1 MKKILLGFVA
11 GMAVTAGGMWL
22 VMPKM
27 MIHEH
32 ESPLGYEETIAKIKS
47 NIDGTKWEI
56 SSVGILDK
64 KLKKKYDKTIPATT
78 LINFCHPEY
87 ATAVLNDADAQKIS
101 IMMPCTIAV
110 YKKPNGK
117 TYVSTMNMTL
127 MGKMFGGKIAEVMG
141 GAVADEEKDFTTFLH
156 K

>member
-1 MKKILLGFVA
+1 MKKILVGFVA
-11 GMAVTAGGMWL
+11 GILVTAGGMWL
-22 VMPKM
+22 TMPKM

-32 ESPLGYEETIAKIKS
+32 KSPLGYDETVAKIKS
-47 NIDGTKWEI
+47 NIEGTKWEI
-56 SSVGILDK
+56 SSMGILDK

-78 LINFCHPEY
+78 LINFCHPDY

-110 YKKPNGK
+110 YKKPDGK
-117 TYVSTMNMTL
+117 TYVSTMNMKM

-141 GAVADEEKDFTTFLH
+141 GAVADEEEEFTNFL
-156 K
+156 